1 MPPKAAKYHPK
12 PPDVAKGRQMPQ
24 TVKTRY
30 GMRRN
35 IQLTHPKGVD
45 AATCRQ
51 KTPNLKFNISSSMKD
66 QPKRHLFQPFL
77 GAK

>member
-1 MPPKAAKYHPK
+1 
-12 PPDVAKGRQMPQ
+12 
-24 TVKTRY
+24 
-30 GMRRN
+30 MRRN

-66 QPKRHLFQPFL
+66 QPKKHLFQPFL